1 MNKEG
6 YSIPGKDGT
15 DPFGQE
21 PMIRGL
27 RKMMESCHTG
37 EITPSR
43 EDYLKVML
51 ELSNGAGVHSSD
63 IANVL
68 GISRASVS
76 CMMNVLKREGYVTK
90 EKYGTITLT
99 ENGRNVAANVK
110 RRYDLLK
117 EFFNNVLGVETA
129 TAARD
134 ACRIEHLISSE
145 TTDKISCYL
154 EKKSV
159 YK

>member
-37 EITPSR
+37 EITPSK

-134 ACRIEHLISSE
+134 ACRIEHLIRVYS
-145 TTDKISCYL
+145 
-154 EKKSV
+154 KS
-159 YK
+159 Y

>member
-1 MNKEG
+1 MTG
-6 YSIPGKDGT
+6 
-15 DPFGQE
+15 
-21 PMIRGL
+21 
-27 RKMMESCHTG
+27 SCHTG

-43 EDYLKVML
+43 EDYLKVIL
-51 ELSNGAGVHSSD
+51 ELSNDEGIHTSD

-76 CMMNVLKREGYVTK
+76 CMMNVLKRKGYITK
-90 EKYGTITLT
+90 EKYGTVTLT

-117 EFFNNVLGVETA
+117 EFFNNVLGVETV

-145 TTDKISCYL
+145 TTDKISSYL
-154 EKKSV
+154 EKKSK